1 MVFSVVV
8 NWSKQWLR
16 SAMDNALPLHV
27 EGLGFDFFRLRLF
40 FFVVVL
46 FSFFFKETYRKRFA
60 ASIYWE
66 ITK

>member
-27 EGLGFDFFRLRLF
+27 EGLGFHFFRVRLF
-40 FFVVVL
+40 FSLPFCFLSFLKKHIGSVL
-46 FSFFFKETYRKRFA
+46 QHQFIGK
-60 ASIYWE
+60 
-66 ITK
+66 